1 MQPSRKKYKSTCVSC
16 GQGDHVVNMKFGY
29 CKPCYED
36 KFSCEWCGKITP
48 QLTMV
53 LSICLQCYLEDK
65 YEVEYD

>member
-1 MQPSRKKYKSTCVSC
+1 
-16 GQGDHVVNMKFGY
+16 MKFGF
-29 CKPCYED
+29 CKLCYEHIF
-36 KFSCEWCGKITP
+36 KCEWCGKITP

>member
-1 MQPSRKKYKSTCVSC
+1 MPPARKKYKSTCASC
-16 GQGDHVVNMKFGY
+16 NQGY
-29 CKPCYED
+29 CIETMNFGFCKNCYEQIF
-36 KFSCEWCGKITP
+36 KCEWCGKITP